1 LRRAQAAESSA
12 WKNIKPITNKAKL
25 GEENGYPKETSEG
38 ESSDQS
44 EGSEGEEKSQRRTT
58 PRSLRSN
65 LHQQPTK
72 LY

>member
-1 LRRAQAAESSA
+1 MVIATSPSSG
-12 WKNIKPITNKAKL
+12 IKRLEKHQTNKAKL

-44 EGSEGEEKSQRRTT
+44 EGSEGEEKSQGRTT
-58 PRSLRSN
+58 PRSLRSI
-65 LHQQPTK
+65 LHQQPTE